1 MSMTLSAEDVL
12 IVVDVQKDFLPGGAL
27 AVQRGDEVIAPI
39 NALARRFAN
48 VVATQ
53 DWHTQG
59 HVSFASTHPGRRPFE
74 TTRLAYGEQVLWP
87 DHCVQGTGG
96 AAFADG
102 LDLPMAQLVI
112 RKGYHPQVDSYSAF
126 READKT
132 TKTGLAGYL
141 GERGIKRCFVAGLA
155 TDFCVAWTAIDAA
168 GAGFT
173 TFVIEDASRAI
184 DAAGSLA
191 TALGDMDRAGA
202 RRIEAATILG

>member
-1 MSMTLSAEDVL
+1 MARSLRA
-12 IVVDVQKDFLPGGAL
+12 GNG
-27 AVQRGDEVIAPI
+27 R
-39 NALARRFAN
+39 RRFRGWA
-48 VVATQ
+48 
-53 DWHTQG
+53 
-59 HVSFASTHPGRRPFE
+59 RP
-74 TTRLAYGEQVLWP
+74 A
-87 DHCVQGTGG
+87 DG
-96 AAFADG
+96 AA
-102 LDLPMAQLVI
+102 
-112 RKGYHPQVDSYSAF
+112 RHPQGLSSAS
-126 READKT
+126 RQLLGLPQADKT